1 MFNLIETLLDK
12 SVDSGF
18 CLNKPNFDLVLLL
31 ATKLLSHPLWPEDYA
46 RQLKQKG
53 LDTVEQAFKSKNA
66 VSGKLMQLLLAICIF
81 DEAKSSQISGE
92 MIKKILLSV
101 AINRKKLSTK
111 CDYESKDSHYKL
123 AKFMDQTQDF
133 YTINPQN
140 VVHDAD
146 FKNHTVSLCQ
156 VFHQKDG
163 SEIRLKPDVFN
174 ALL

>member
-1 MFNLIETLLDK
+1 MQVNPSHLFKLIETLLGK
-12 SVDSGF
+12 SVDSSF
-18 CLNKPNFDLVLLL
+18 CLNKSNFDMVLLL

-46 RQLKQKG
+46 QQLKQKG
-53 LDTVEQAFKSKNA
+53 LDIVELAFKSKNE

-81 DEAKSSQISGE
+81 DEAKSSQLSSD

-101 AINRKKLSTK
+101 ALNRKKLSTK
-111 CDYESKDSHYKL
+111 GEYDSKDSHYKL

-146 FKNHTVSLCQ
+146 FKNHTVNLC
-156 VFHQKDG
+156 
-163 SEIRLKPDVFN
+163 
-174 ALL
+174 